1 LYKAIVDLQRLRYL
15 VVVTE
20 ELNFARAAERSHMAH
35 SLLSYRIKQLED
47 EPEGGERLTALPGRT
62 RKHDSS
68 REPCLASLVPT
79 PDILFERENT

>member
-1 LYKAIVDLQRLRYL
+1 MRYF

-20 ELNFARAAERSHMAH
+20 ELTFTRAAERSRMAH
-35 SLLSYRIKQLED
+35 SLLSYQIRQLGD
-47 EPEGGERLTALPGRT
+47 EPEGVERLTEPSAGRA

-68 REPCLASLVPT
+68 REPCRPSLVPT